1 MPNSET
7 SSKDAQNGV
16 SFAVPNTS
24 INIPENAARK
34 HLLQCESAESAV
46 WLSHLI
52 HEIWPY
58 VANFAQFVL
67 LEYVQPAMTAFF
79 PAILRPRF
87 TKIDIGEDSV
97 IINSV
102 HVHQRKYNDN
112 DTAAVIEADISY
124 HGHPDIQMTFAEMAC
139 GVNEVK
145 LNGRV
150 EIVMRPFLD
159 RIPLIG
165 AFQIAF
171 INRPEV
177 DYKLTGLGAFGAR
190 SDFIRRG
197 IHNVVND
204 VLAKAAVL
212 PNRVAYKGILDTDY
226 FHFSAQPVG
235 ILRVAAL
242 KGSGFPA
249 TDRNLLKQA
258 VGICEQ
264 PDVYLTLTHGSVVF
278 NTDHVNDN
286 ANPVWDN
293 QLFDF
298 VLTSESASQQLRVEA
313 WDYDLGSND
322 DFLGSATILIS
333 ELIRKGT
340 QEIELTGSPENAT
353 PTVTLAAKWLTISS
367 DLRYIQHAIMTQRAD
382 TLRPKNCSLLLLT
395 IEVDEG
401 HNFPPQKR
409 PYVKVKVGS
418 QTFHTNAAY
427 DLEGVFSVE
436 HPEFEQTFH
445 VSLKGSV
452 DASVRIE
459 FEVLATG
466 GELLGTAFSTVAE
479 AIEAGPSG
487 KIYNFALL
495 QAVKANA
502 TLRVRLRLSAVLDH
516 PPLWKVLKDPPAA

>member
-7 SSKDAQNGV
+7 SSKGTPNGLHHV
-16 SFAVPNTS
+16 VPNT
-24 INIPENAARK
+24 IVDPLLNAARN
-34 HLLQCESAESAV
+34 HILQGESDESAI
-46 WLSHLI
+46 WFSHLI

-58 VANFAQFVL
+58 VANIAQFVL

-79 PAILRPRF
+79 PKLLRPRF
-87 TKIDIGEDSV
+87 TKIDIGQDSV

-102 HVHQRKYNDN
+102 HVHQRKYHDDDN
-112 DTAAVIEADISY
+112 AAVIEADVSY

-165 AFQIAF
+165 AFQVAF
-171 INRPEV
+171 INRPQV
-177 DYKLTGLGAFGAR
+177 DYKLTGLGAFGTR

-197 IHNVVND
+197 IQNVVND

-242 KGSGFPA
+242 KGAGFPA

-264 PDVYLTLTHGSVVF
+264 PDVYLTLTHGSIVF
-278 NTDHVNDN
+278 NTECINDN

-298 VLTSESASQQLRVEA
+298 VLTSESASQQIHVEA
-313 WDYDLGSND
+313 WDYDIGSND
-322 DFLGSATILIS
+322 DFLGSATILVS
-333 ELIRKGT
+333 DLIRKGT
-340 QEIELTGSPENAT
+340 QKIQLIGSPEDAT

-367 DLRYIQHAIMTQRAD
+367 DLRHIQHAITTQRSD
-382 TLRPKNCSLLLLT
+382 TLRPKGCSPLLLS
-395 IEVDEG
+395 IEIDEG
-401 HNFPPQKR
+401 HNLPPQKR
-409 PYVKVKVGS
+409 PYVKVKVAS
-418 QTFHTNAAY
+418 QTFQTNAAY
-427 DLEGVFSVE
+427 DLEGIFSVQ

-459 FEVLATG
+459 FDVLDTS
-466 GELLGTAFSTVAE
+466 GELLGKAFSTVAE

-495 QAVKANA
+495 QAEKANA

-516 PPLWKVLKDPPAA
+516 PPLWKVLKDPPPI